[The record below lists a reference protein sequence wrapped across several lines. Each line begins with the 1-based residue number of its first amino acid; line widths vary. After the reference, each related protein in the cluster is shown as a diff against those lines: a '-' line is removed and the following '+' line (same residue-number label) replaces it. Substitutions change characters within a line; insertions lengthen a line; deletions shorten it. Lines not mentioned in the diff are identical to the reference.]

1 MLALV
6 FARLARQLPA
16 TGGMYAYTRA
26 AFGDLAGFLVAWG
39 YWLSTVGTLGAL
51 AVALVGYLDPFI
63 PGIVRA
69 PGSAAALAIVVIWI
83 FVGINVAGV
92 GLAGQVQIVTT
103 ALKLIPLVV
112 VGIGGLF
119 FFQADAFAH
128 AADGPDP
135 GGGADRDRRH
145 ADAMGVSR
153 PRVRD
158 DSGWECPQSH
168 ADDPAGDD
176 RRHDADGGHLHR
188 LDDRHHEPRRA

>member
-92 GLAGQVQIVTT
+92 GLAGRVQIVTT
-103 ALKLIPLVV
+103 ALKLHP
-112 VGIGGLF
+112 
-119 FFQADAFAH
+119 ARRRRRS
-128 AADGPDP
+128 AACSSSGPTRLP
-135 GGGADRDRRH
+135 CRRRT
-145 ADAMGVSR
+145 R
-153 PRVRD
+153 PR
-158 DSGWECPQSH
+158 
-168 ADDPAGDD
+168 
-176 RRHDADGGHLHR
+176 RR
-188 LDDRHHEPRRA
+188 RRS